1 MEVAYVFLGLVFFT
15 GVLIIIENIQK
26 WRKKRDERR

>member
-15 GVLIIIENIQK
+15 GVMITIEDIRK
-26 WRKKRDERR
+26 WREKKNEK